1 MKILLDLLDLLDDP
15 HVTGESVVNRLKSWG
30 VKHASS
36 KTIGTTGKTTDFVSV
51 LIPGRNGKTAGGNA
65 PTLGIVGRLG
75 GLGARPVLI
84 GFTSDGD
91 GALAALTIAAKL
103 GQMHERGDILEGDI
117 MIRTHVC
124 PNAPS
129 QAGRRA

>member
-51 LIPGRNGKTAGGNA
+51 LITGSTFCSSPFKCSDS
-65 PTLGIVGRLG
+65 IVSSRASILSA
-75 GLGARPVLI
+75 LPLMVLI
-84 GFTSDGD
+84 SPLCTMKRFGCALSQLGFVFV
-91 GALAALTIAAKL
+91 LN
-103 GQMHERGDILEGDI
+103 LE
-117 MIRTHVC
+117 
-124 PNAPS
+124 
-129 QAGRRA
+129 